1 MFTLDVS
8 LMTSKIIFRA
18 KVATVDGLSGF
29 LYEGATVGMAWDGID
44 HQLLVSVDGSAFT
57 DIPFPDPVSPST
69 AVGAALFPIF
79 SGRGGCKIKHNMG
92 GKQYSFLHDPP
103 SPDYISCA
111 EAQKELVWLA
121 IVQKHV
127 WPLMTALL

>member
-1 MFTLDVS
+1 MFILAVC
-8 LMTSKIIFRA
+8 LMTSKMNFRA

-29 LYEGATVGMAWDGID
+29 LYEGATVGVAWDGSD
-44 HQLLVSVDGSAFT
+44 HKLLVSVDGSAFT
-57 DIPFPDPVSPST
+57 DIPFPDPVRPNT

-92 GKQYSFLHDPP
+92 GKQYRFLHDLP

-111 EAQKELVWLA
+111 EAQTQQVELA
-121 IVQKHV
+121 IIQTRGLSDPHV
-127 WPLMTALL
+127 C